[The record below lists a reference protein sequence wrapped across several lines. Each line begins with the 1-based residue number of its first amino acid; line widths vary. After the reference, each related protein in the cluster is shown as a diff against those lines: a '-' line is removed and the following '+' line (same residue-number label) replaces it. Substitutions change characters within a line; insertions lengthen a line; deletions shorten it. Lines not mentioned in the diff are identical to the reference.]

1 MPTRKLLM
9 AADVAEPEVNVTA
22 LPKEPPVSENW
33 TVPVAVPAPG
43 ETAATV
49 AVNVTD
55 CPKTEGVV
63 EANAVVVVMVATV

>member
-1 MPTRKLLM
+1 MPARKLVI
-9 AADVAEPEVNVTA
+9 AVDVAEPEVNVTA
-22 LPKEPPVSENW
+22 LPKGTPSPKNW